1 MIQIRKNFTTNILS
15 LCANLIVGI
24 FYTPYL
30 VKSIGVVAYGVIP
43 LSLLLNQYINILA
56 NSLTRAITRFFSV
69 EYKQNNFKK
78 ASVYFSSSII
88 FTIILAII
96 LIPLCLIPIH
106 YIDKIF
112 QIPKELVE
120 SAKVLFYLSI
130 ISFFVSVI
138 TNCINITIFADNRL
152 DLINYVKIQRNIT
165 KLVINIVLFAV
176 FEPNLVWV
184 GASYLLS
191 EVSASLLSI
200 FVYKKTKPIEISFS
214 FTSFELNVVKP
225 IFSMIAWVALI
236 SFADTFLYKIDSVL
250 VTNYFGLEN
259 TGILGSM
266 SEFGSYCISIASIFG
281 SLFGPLILIAYSEN
295 RYDDVRRL
303 TFNGGYVVGLLTCLM
318 CGLVIGSSKD
328 LLTIW
333 LTPEIAENNIWMV
346 IKIAIIPFTT
356 IGGIYATVYNYWNKV
371 KWPAII
377 SLIIAIGY
385 VLTSILLLNN
395 GIGMVAFLLFNLFT
409 VFLQGYVMNTYIL
422 NKIYPELRH
431 DLIKVLVKQT
441 IFLFIVSV
449 ITYFI
454 CRVIV
459 IDNIFILLLRIG
471 ISGIVGCIV
480 MAFFLSTEELDILDL
495 VIPVK
500 KVLSSIIRNT

>member
-1 MIQIRKNFTTNILS
+1 MTQIQKNFMTNMLS

-30 VKSIGVVAYGVIP
+30 VKNIGIVAYGFIP

-56 NSLTRAITRFFSV
+56 NSLTRAITRFFSI
-69 EYKQNNFKK
+69 EYKRNNFKK
-78 ASVYFSSSII
+78 ASVYLSSSII
-88 FTIILAII
+88 FAIILAFV
-96 LIPLCLIPIH
+96 LIPLCSIPIY

-112 QIPKELVE
+112 QIPTELVE
-120 SAKVLFYLSI
+120 SAKVLFYLSV

-152 DLINYVKIQRNIT
+152 DLINYVKILRSIT
-165 KLVINIVLFAV
+165 KLLFNIVLFVA
-176 FEPNLVWV
+176 FDQNLLWV
-184 GASYLLS
+184 GTSYLLS
-191 EVSASLLSI
+191 EISATFLSI
-200 FVYKKTKPIEISFS
+200 FVYKKTKSIEISFS
-214 FTSFELNVVKP
+214 LMNFELNVIKP

-236 SFADTFLYKIDSVL
+236 SFADTFLYKIDAVL

-259 TGILGSM
+259 TGMLGSM
-266 SEFGSYCISIASIFG
+266 SEFGSYCISIASVFG

-295 RYDDVRRL
+295 RHEDVQRL
-303 TFNGGYVVGLLTCLM
+303 TLNGGYVIGLLTCLM

-328 LLTIW
+328 LLSIW
-333 LTPEIAENNIWMV
+333 LTPEIAEHNIWMI

-385 VLTSILLLNN
+385 VLISIIVLNN
-395 GIGMVAFLLFNLFT
+395 GIGMVGFLLFNLFA
-409 VFLQGYVMNTYIL
+409 VLLQGYVMNTYML
-422 NKIYPELRH
+422 NKIYPKLSHR
-431 DLIKVLVKQT
+431 LGKVLVKQT
-441 IFLFIVSV
+441 IFLLIISV

-454 CRVIV
+454 CSIIA
-459 IDNIFILLLRIG
+459 IDNMLVLLLALCL
-471 ISGIVGCIV
+471 SGIVGCIV
-480 MAFFLSTEELDILDL
+480 MSFFLSSEELDILDL

-500 KVLSSIIRNT
+500 KVLSSIIKR